1 MALSPASKQGLIYV
15 RLLKMPLEDG
25 VSLME
30 FKNKDRTE
38 VKKSSAGGK
47 KGWLR
52 RFLEKLA
59 RANKDMSNSGCKA

>member
-1 MALSPASKQGLIYV
+1 
-15 RLLKMPLEDG
+15 
-25 VSLME
+25 ME

-38 VKKSSAGGK
+38 VKNSSAGGK